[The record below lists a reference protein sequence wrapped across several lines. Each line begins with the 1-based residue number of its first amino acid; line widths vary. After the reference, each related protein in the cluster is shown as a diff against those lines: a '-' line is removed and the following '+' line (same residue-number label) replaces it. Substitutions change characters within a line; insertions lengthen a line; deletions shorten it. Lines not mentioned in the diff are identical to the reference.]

1 MLIPSKSFTFAAVL
15 RKGLFTKF
23 PRVLTTYNFII
34 IVTMTQSLHS
44 FILRAMLLMG
54 LFATALGE
62 TWATTY
68 RLQKVT
74 SVSAGK
80 RYVFEQGGYVM
91 KNYVASDALQCR
103 KKDNYKREGL
113 TGTEEY
119 VWILTSSKN
128 HFRIRSN
135 ESNKEITNSS
145 SSTISLTGTGSLW
158 DFNFQ
163 DDGTCIIQNYANEN
177 RFLGFTSP
185 TSDEYRAYATSNLSS
200 SYYPHAIN
208 VYELVEV
215 KTLNASGYATYC
227 SENALDFTGYEEVD
241 YSAWQITGIRGT
253 TITFTQITTKVPKG
267 TGMLLKGTPNATIAF
282 SSAMQTT
289 ALNDNLLEGFAVEK
303 EVADGEYF
311 GLKGNEFVPV
321 HAGTVPAGKALLPA
335 SSVPNEVKAFTFR
348 FIDPTTGIAQ
358 TQEVGAEEAAAI
370 FNLAGQRLGKVRRG
384 VNIIDGRKVLIQ

>member
-1 MLIPSKSFTFAAVL
+1 M
-15 RKGLFTKF
+15 
-23 PRVLTTYNFII
+23 
-34 IVTMTQSLHS
+34 
-44 FILRAMLLMG
+44 LRAMLLMG

-91 KNYVASDALQCR
+91 RDSIFSSSKALACT
-103 KKDNYKREGL
+103 KTYYTEGL
-113 TGTEEY
+113 TGKERY
-119 VWILTSSKN
+119 VWQLTSLSPGYNMLNVAKN
-128 HFRIRSN
+128 NYLGNS
-135 ESNKEITNSS
+135 NSS
-145 SSTISLTGTGSLW
+145 GYLIWGTTNHVWTFS
-158 DFNFQ
+158 FQ
-163 DDGTCIIQNYANEN
+163 GDSTCIIQNAANDN
-177 RFLGFTSP
+177 RFLGFTAP
-185 TSDEYRAYATSNLSS
+185 TEHKYKAYATSNLSS
-200 SYYPHAIN
+200 SDYPHAIN

-227 SENALDFTGYEEVD
+227 SENALDFTGFEEAD

-267 TGMLLKGTPNATIAF
+267 TGMLLKGAPNATIAF

-289 ALNDNLLEGFAVEK
+289 KLNDNLLEGVAEEK
-303 EVADGEYF
+303 EVVDGEYF

-384 VNIIDGRKVLIQ
+384 LNIIDGRKVLIQ